1 MAPGTEATR
10 AALMDPAKRP
20 PAPREPLPRHLAEAV
35 PATRFDLDPVL
46 FSQNLRCARRGA
58 AGGPSG
64 MTSEHVRPLL
74 DNPHDMERFWR
85 MGQEL
90 ARAETPDVVVDAIR
104 LGRTTALS
112 KPSGGVRGIVSGDII
127 RRLVARTVALQ
138 LNPEVEKAT
147 APFQFALT
155 TRCGGECVAHA
166 IQAMTD
172 IDPRADSSVRGWYRR
187 FRPHIESSH
196 DGRFALVGGGQSSP
210 SLRSP
215 ILWCSVFLLVGGRW
229 RRDTHSDAG
238 RGRRAGRRSGA
249 LALFTGSKWALQS
262 VASAMLPGER
272 LFAFLDDVYARL
284 RECPSCT
291 AVCEQLC
298 GDFARIRIHAGKTQL

>member
-1 MAPGTEATR
+1 
-10 AALMDPAKRP
+10 MDPAKRP

-35 PATRFDLDPVL
+35 PASCFDLDPVL

-64 MTSEHVRPLL
+64 MTSEHLRPLL

-104 LGRTTALS
+104 LGRITALS

-127 RRLVARTVALQ
+127 RRLVARTVAQQ

-166 IQAMTD
+166 IQAMTWMV
-172 IDPRADSSVRGWYRR
+172 SVL
-187 FRPHIESSH
+187 STSH
-196 DGRFALVGGGQSSP
+196 
-210 SLRSP
+210 
-215 ILWCSVFLLVGGRW
+215 
-229 RRDTHSDAG
+229 
-238 RGRRAGRRSGA
+238 
-249 LALFTGSKWALQS
+249 
-262 VASAMLPGER
+262 
-272 LFAFLDDVYARL
+272 
-284 RECPSCT
+284 REQP
-291 AVCEQLC
+291 
-298 GDFARIRIHAGKTQL
+298 